1 MKAFDLAFPPV
12 LAQLHE
18 LEFDYDD
25 GNGIDFEPY
34 EQFQSAEENA
44 DWIRAWTGNQELDA
58 AEYRIFGQDGTGG
71 LVAFW
76 LVDADADLVAQPIVF
91 FGSEGEVG
99 VVACDF
105 ADYLWLL
112 AQGVGPMEAV
122 ESGAEQAKAN
132 EAFATFAQAHAADAR
147 KTAADVLA
155 RAKEAYPT
163 FAEDIQ
169 ALFR

>member
-1 MKAFDLAFPPV
+1 MTAFDLTFPPV
-12 LAQLHE
+12 LARLHE

-25 GNGIDFEPY
+25 GEGMDFEPY

-58 AEYRIFGQDGTGG
+58 VEYRIFGQDGTGG

-76 LVDADADLVAQPIVF
+76 LVDADAELLAQPIVF

-112 AQGVGPMEAV
+112 AEGVGPMEAV
-122 ESGAEQAKAN
+122 EYGAELAKPN
-132 EAFATFAQAHAADAR
+132 EALAAFAQAHAADAR
-147 KTAADVLA
+147 RSAADVLA
-155 RAKEAYPT
+155 RAKKVYPT

-169 ALFR
+169 ALCR